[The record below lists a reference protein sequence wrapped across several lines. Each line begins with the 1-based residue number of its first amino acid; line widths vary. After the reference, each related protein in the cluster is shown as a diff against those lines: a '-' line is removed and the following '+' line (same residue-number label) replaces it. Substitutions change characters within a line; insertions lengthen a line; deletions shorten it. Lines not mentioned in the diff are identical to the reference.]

1 MRIHPPPRWPLDTP
15 NLGMGSDSH
24 LFLLRERKIGVISS
38 ELCSVPSPRQRE
50 IRVPQICTHMPG
62 LKDMHKDQAEM
73 IRKISFIAL
82 LLPRGPSFQ
91 RSPLLPPDVGL
102 PPGPGWLLSLTKCR
116 HTIQC
121 SAQGHHP
128 SFRERRNRSQTIKK
142 LPRSRPTLLS
152 IKLVEQARTSQEKAL
167 SGAIGSS

>member
-62 LKDMHKDQAEM
+62 LKDVHKDRAEM

-82 LLPRGPSFQ
+82 YYHSKAASPPRCEPPS
-91 RSPLLPPDVGL
+91 R
-102 PPGPGWLLSLTKCR
+102 GPGWLLSLTMCR
-116 HTIQC
+116 HTLQC
-121 SAQGHHP
+121 SVQGQHHP
-128 SFRERRNRSQTIKK
+128 SFREG
-142 LPRSRPTLLS
+142 
-152 IKLVEQARTSQEKAL
+152 EEKQ
-167 SGAIGSS
+167 IPDD